1 MKKVLYSLLF
11 LSFMVGAPMQSQAQ
25 CKSFTKK
32 TCLPHLEP
40 YVYNGQLN
48 SAVLSEGDVAEL
60 LLTFYGGQDYRINI
74 CSHETLGKIQ
84 FQVYDTDKNLL
95 FDNTNNELTNSW
107 DFKSNSTQQL
117 IVRVTVPEEKNRSG
131 MVQNGCVSILVG
143 FKE

>member
-1 MKKVLYSLLF
+1 MKKVFYSLLF
-11 LSFMVGAPMQSQAQ
+11 LSFLAGAPLQSNAQ

-32 TCLPHLEP
+32 TCLPNLEP

-60 LLTFYGGQDYRINI
+60 LLTFYGGQDYRISI
-74 CSHETLGKIQ
+74 CSHEVLGKIM
-84 FQVYDTDKNLL
+84 FQVFDTEKNLL
-95 FDNTNNELTNSW
+95 FDNEKNNLTNTW

-117 IVRVTVPEEKNRSG
+117 IVRVTVPKEKNRSG
-131 MVQNGCVSILVG
+131 MVQSGCVSILVG

>member
-1 MKKVLYSLLF
+1 MKKILYSFLFVSLLVA
-11 LSFMVGAPMQSQAQ
+11 MPTESQAQ

-32 TCLPHLEP
+32 TCLPSLEP

-48 SAVLSEGDVAEL
+48 SAVLAEGDVAEL
-60 LLTFYGGQDYRINI
+60 LLTFYGGQEYRIFI
-74 CSHETLGKIQ
+74 CSHELLGQVQ
-84 FQVYDTDKNLL
+84 FQIFDTEKNQICDNSEYD
-95 FDNTNNELTNSW
+95 FSSSW

-131 MVQNGCVSILVG
+131 MVQSGCVSILVG

>member
-1 MKKVLYSLLF
+1 MKKALYSLLF
-11 LSFMVGAPMQSQAQ
+11 MSILAIAPMQSQAQ

-32 TCLPHLEP
+32 NCIPKLDP

-60 LLTFYGGQDYRINI
+60 LLTFYGGQDYRIQV
-74 CSHETLGKIQ
+74 CGHPALGNIQ
-84 FQVYDTDKNLL
+84 FQVFDTENNIL
-95 FDNTNNELTNSW
+95 FDNAENDYTKAW

-117 IVRVTVPEEKNRSG
+117 IVRVTVPQENNRSE
-131 MVQNGCVSILVG
+131 MVQSGCVSILVG

>member
-1 MKKVLYSLLF
+1 MKKALYSLLF
-11 LSFMVGAPMQSQAQ
+11 FTLLAGAPMQSHAQ

-32 TCLPHLEP
+32 HCIPNLTP

-60 LLTFYGGQDYRINI
+60 LLTFYADQDYRVQV
-74 CSHETLGKIQ
+74 CGHPALGNIQ
-84 FQVYDTDKNLL
+84 FQVFDTEENLI
-95 FDNTNNELTNSW
+95 FDNAKKDYVKYW

-117 IVRVTVPEEKNRSG
+117 IVRVTVPQENNRSG
-131 MVQNGCVSILVG
+131 MVQTGCVSILVG

>member
-11 LSFMVGAPMQSQAQ
+11 IGLMAGAPLESNAQ

-32 TCLPHLEP
+32 TCLPNLSP

-48 SAVLSEGDVAEL
+48 SAVLAEGDVAEL

-74 CSHETLGKIQ
+74 CSHETLGKMQ
-84 FQVYDTDKNLL
+84 FQVYDTEKNLL
-95 FDNTNNELTNSW
+95 FDNTENEFVNLW

-131 MVQNGCVSILVG
+131 MVQSGCVSILVG

>member
-1 MKKVLYSLLF
+1 MKKALYSLLF
-11 LSFMVGAPMQSQAQ
+11 LSFIVGAPLQSQAQ

-32 TCLPHLEP
+32 TCLPNLEP

-74 CSHETLGKIQ
+74 CSREILGKIQ

-95 FDNTNNELTNSW
+95 FDNTSNELTNVW

-131 MVQNGCVSILVG
+131 MVQSGCVSILVG

>member
-11 LSFMVGAPMQSQAQ
+11 LSFMAGAPLQTQAQ

-32 TCLPHLEP
+32 TCLPNLEP
-40 YVYNGQLN
+40 YIYNGQLN

-60 LLTFYGGQDYRINI
+60 LLTFYGGQEYRINI
-74 CSHETLGKIQ
+74 CSHELLGDIL
-84 FQVYDTDKNLL
+84 FQVFDTEKTLL
-95 FDNTNNELTNSW
+95 FDNKDKELTNTW
-107 DFKSNSTQQL
+107 DFTSNSTQQL

-131 MVQNGCVSILVG
+131 MVQSGCVSILVG

>member
-11 LSFMVGAPMQSQAQ
+11 LSFMAGAPLESKAQ

-32 TCLPHLEP
+32 TCLPELEP
-40 YVYNGQLN
+40 YIYNGQLN

-60 LLTFYGGQDYRINI
+60 LLTFYGGQDYRIYI
-74 CSHETLGKIQ
+74 CGHEVLKNIQ
-84 FQVYDTDKNLL
+84 FEVFDTEKNLL
-95 FDNTNNELTNSW
+95 FNNAKNDFATSW

-117 IVRVTVPEEKNRSG
+117 IVRVSVPQEENRSG
-131 MVQNGCVSILVG
+131 MVQSGCVSILVG